1 MVSAAI
7 GMSFTSCSADD
18 VMMPGDETTAA
29 GTGDAY
35 FTVSISMPTIG
46 GTSRADATA
55 ESSGSYDQGLENEYA
70 INTVYLYF
78 FDANDQVVTMSNGK
92 KYMSVSVSLDNKTE
106 KDPESP
112 NGTAT
117 NMGVQYATTDPIK
130 VDSKIV
136 AGTYKVC
143 ALCNAPAAELPTTTT
158 STYTELNFTTLDEL
172 LSSKH
177 SYENLGSVYSLD
189 EHGIPMSS
197 RDYKGTVYQTI
208 NISKAN
214 TKSSPCSITLYVERE
229 MARVCYT
236 NTSISFPLYKDT
248 SYTTTLG
255 TVVLKQREILNNP
268 ATWYTFRH
276 VGSIDASTFKPTMGG
291 SSYDAANAQYGQIT
305 TNNAPYVITPSTS
318 EQTTSASTYVSN
330 NSPFIVQSGSKYYSS
345 PYNYRTF
352 NDWILKVSDGVN
364 TGWNAEGLTPS
375 SVIGYVPENCMQAA
389 AQKKGNATCVVFR
402 AEMRPTVAYYAAS
415 TTSTSVQ
422 AYTLKGSYSGSGST
436 STTKV
441 TLDGASE
448 YVYNDSYLLSQDLY
462 FFNGKFYANLP
473 GVYVDNKSYFQGLSV
488 SGVSTYDSSY
498 YKYLTPDNC
507 ESTYGVKRYKDHM
520 GYYFYY
526 IRHLDN
532 GDNTVM
538 GPMEFAIV
546 RNNSYD
552 IKINRIAMPAYTL
565 DEAED
570 INPGEDVEKVSTTMY
585 LDADIVV
592 RPWIS
597 RPQTTDLGAR

>member
-18 VMMPGDETTAA
+18 LMMPGDETTTA
-29 GTGDAY
+29 GIGDAY

-55 ESSGSYDQGLENEYA
+55 ESSGSYDQGYDYEYA

-78 FDANDQVVTMSNGK
+78 FDSNDKVVTMSDGK
-92 KYMSVSVSLDNKTE
+92 KYMKVSVSLENKTE
-106 KDPESP
+106 SDPESP

-117 NMGVQYATTDPIK
+117 NMGVQYATTNPIK
-130 VDSKIV
+130 VDSSIS

-177 SYENLGSVYSLD
+177 SYDNLGSVYSLHD
-189 EHGIPMSS
+189 NGIPMSS
-197 RDYKGTVYQTI
+197 RDYKGSVYQTI
-208 NISKAN
+208 SISKAN
-214 TKSSPCSITLYVERE
+214 TKSSPCAITLYVERE
-229 MARVCYT
+229 LARVCYT
-236 NTSISFPLYKDT
+236 NTSNSFTLYKDT
-248 SYTTTLG
+248 NFTSSLG

-268 ATWYTFRH
+268 TDWYTFRH
-276 VGSIDASTFKPTMGG
+276 VGTIDASTFKPTMGG
-291 SSYDAANAQYGQIT
+291 SSYDAATAQYGQIT
-305 TNNAPYVITPSTS
+305 TSNTPYVITPCTS

-345 PYNYRTF
+345 PYSYRTF
-352 NDWILKVSDGVN
+352 NDWILKISNGTY
-364 TGWNAEGLTPS
+364 TGWEACGLDPA
-375 SVIGYVPENCMQAA
+375 SVIGYVPENSMQAA

-415 TTSTSVQ
+415 TTSTSVES
-422 AYTLKGSYSGSGST
+422 YSLKGSYSYGRST
-436 STTKV
+436 STV
-441 TLDGASE
+441 TLDGVSTT
-448 YVYNDSYLLSQDLY
+448 VYDNSYLLCPDLY
-462 FFNGKFYANLP
+462 FFNGKFYANLT
-473 GVYVDNKSYFQGLSV
+473 GVYVDNKSYFNSLSV
-488 SGVSTYDSSY
+488 SGVSSSESTD

-507 ESTYGVKRYKDHM
+507 ESTYGVKRYADHM

-532 GDNTVM
+532 NDNTVM

-570 INPGEDVEKVSTTMY
+570 INPGDDIEKNSTTMY